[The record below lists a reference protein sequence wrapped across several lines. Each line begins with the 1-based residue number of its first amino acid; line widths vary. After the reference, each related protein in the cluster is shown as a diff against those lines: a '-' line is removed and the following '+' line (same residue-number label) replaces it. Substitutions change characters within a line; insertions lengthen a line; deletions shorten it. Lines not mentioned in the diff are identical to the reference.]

1 MRCVQDSTVVPHK
14 FRSSEQVETVE
25 LDPPQNHT
33 VLYIDDQTAYLMH
46 ADTFEQMEVPLSV
59 FGDRAAWL
67 QDGMPVRVRSHNG
80 APLELTL
87 PARGAYEVVE
97 TLTGGREGKSDNVK
111 PAKLANGVSA
121 NQYTHG
127 PMHRAAL
134 CRAGPSH
141 RTRRPSLPPQVKV
154 RVPHFVSVG
163 DFIVVDTEEGSYVGK
178 HTGGDT

>member
-46 ADTFEQMEVPLSV
+46 ADTFEQMEVPLSA

-111 PAKLANGVSA
+111 PAKLANGV
-121 NQYTHG
+121 
-127 PMHRAAL
+127 
-134 CRAGPSH
+134 
-141 RTRRPSLPPQVKV
+141 KV